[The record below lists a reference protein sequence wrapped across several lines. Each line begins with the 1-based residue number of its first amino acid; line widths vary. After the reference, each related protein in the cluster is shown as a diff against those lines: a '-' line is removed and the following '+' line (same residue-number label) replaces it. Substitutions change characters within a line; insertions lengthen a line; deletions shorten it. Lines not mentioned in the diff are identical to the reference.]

1 MYGTKRKKSF
11 GKAQVCRLTQ
21 KGMSDKN
28 MGEGFL
34 AQIRIS
40 AERVTRELLE
50 QAKLAPGDILAVGCS
65 TSEITG
71 ERIGTFSSLETAQ
84 AVFQGI
90 YKVVKEKELLLAAQC
105 CEHLN
110 RTLIIEKELAKRE
123 HLSIVNVIPQPK
135 AGGSFGTAAYQGM
148 KEPAAVEAIRAQAGI
163 DIGDTLIGMHL
174 QEVAVPVRIP
184 TKSIGEAHVV
194 CARSRAKFVG
204 GIRAIYDEHLL

>member
-28 MGEGFL
+28 MEEGFL

-90 YKVVKEKELLLAAQC
+90 YKVVKEKELFLAAQC

-135 AGGSFGTAAYQGM
+135 AGGSFGTAAYRGM

-204 GIRAIYDEHLL
+204 GIRAIYDERLL